1 MFMTP
6 SWSSLTFLTAG
17 LLLPV
22 ACAAQTSA
30 AQPNTTTPRTG
41 TAAARAAAG
50 TSTPAWTLE
59 DFKLG
64 PGDKLRIE
72 VFRDEQMSQSL
83 QIRPDGKITLPQV
96 GEVVAAGL
104 TAQELDDAL
113 TAAMKKFIVDPVVT
127 VIVQEATSAKFTVV
141 GQVRNSG
148 TFTMTGP
155 VEVLEALAL
164 AGDLT
169 DFAKRGD
176 IHIQRTVD
184 NRFLRIPVDYRR
196 LMRGESAPV
205 FLQPGDRLVVP

>member
-1 MFMTP
+1 MSMTP
-6 SWSSLTFLTAG
+6 SWPSLTVLAAA

-22 ACAAQTSA
+22 AAAAQA
-30 AQPNTTTPRTG
+30 AEGQQTKTPARTG

-50 TSTPAWTLE
+50 TSTPAWSKE

-72 VFRDEQMSQSL
+72 VFRDEQMSQDL

-113 TAAMKKFIVDPVVT
+113 TASLKKFIVDPVVT

-164 AGDLT
+164 AGDVT
-169 DFAKRGD
+169 DFAKKGD
-176 IHIQRTVD
+176 IHIQRTVG
-184 NRFLRIPVDYRR
+184 NQFLRIPVDYRR
-196 LMRGESAPV
+196 LMRGEGAPV